1 MPLIQAVV
9 IADSN
14 NGIGKNNR
22 LLAHMP
28 ADLRHFKALTT
39 GFPVIMGRKTFD
51 SIKKPLP
58 GRRNIIVTRQDIRI
72 EHAETAHSIGEAIAR
87 CTNAPTVSI
96 VGGATIYEQALPFT
110 DVIELTRIHH
120 EFEADTFFPPIDP
133 EVWKEVARENFPA
146 DERNPYPFS
155 FITLRR
161 G

>member
-110 DVIELTRIHH
+110 DVIELTRIHD